1 MRSFIMAMIQKQP
14 RPTRVNVILRPKA
27 QDIALEGAT
36 DGKFAVEDAKE
47 IYDYM
52 MLQSKKIKKPVKLYQ
67 PDANGKTPVV
77 KFNTLRTN
85 PVRLVSQ
92 NLSASMSSG
101 YKVTRCIFKPSSET
115 MPQYV
120 SKTS

>member
-1 MRSFIMAMIQKQP
+1 MAMIQKQP

-67 PDANGKTPVV
+67 PDADGKTPVV
-77 KFNTLRTN
+77 KFNRLDNKPYMALLPEGEASKPRT
-85 PVRLVSQ
+85 
-92 NLSASMSSG
+92 A
-101 YKVTRCIFKPSSET
+101 KVIL
-115 MPQYV
+115 
-120 SKTS
+120 